1 MIVAPGDLHKALAD
15 LSSRPHLDEV
25 VVLSTCMRTEVY
37 ALVNRFH
44 GAMADVREFFSTW
57 SGQPPEDF
65 SGSLYSYF
73 DEAAVNYL
81 FRVSAGLDSA
91 SLGEPEVLGQ
101 VRQAWE
107 VAREESTC
115 GPVLGGA
122 FRHALIVGKRA
133 RAETA
138 ISRGTTSLSHAAQ
151 ELAASK
157 LGGLQGKQAM
167 VIGLGEVGESA
178 ARAFASVPGALP
190 VIVANRTKSRAVE
203 VAEAIGGR
211 VAAWVE
217 LPTVLATADVV
228 ASCTS
233 GEDTVLSSTSV
244 RAAVAARADRPML
257 LVDLA
262 VPRDIDPDVTLL
274 NMDNISGFVASKVDG
289 RRAEVPAVERIIAE
303 EVERYSTALAARGV
317 APLVST
323 LYERAEEIRA
333 AEMARLEVRTRELG
347 PPERE
352 LLETMTRR
360 IVAKLLHEP
369 TVNLKSAAGTAR
381 GEALAEAFRELF
393 GLEP

>member
-1 MIVAPGDLHKALAD
+1 
-15 LSSRPHLDEV
+15 
-25 VVLSTCMRTEVY
+25 
-37 ALVNRFH
+37 
-44 GAMADVREFFSTW
+44 
-57 SGQPPEDF
+57 
-65 SGSLYSYF
+65 
-73 DEAAVNYL
+73 
-81 FRVSAGLDSA
+81 
-91 SLGEPEVLGQ
+91 
-101 VRQAWE
+101 
-107 VAREESTC
+107 
-115 GPVLGGA
+115 
-122 FRHALIVGKRA
+122 LIVGKRA

-262 VPRDIDPDVTLL
+262 VPRDIDPDVADIPGVTLL

>member
-1 MIVAPGDLHKALAD
+1 M
-15 LSSRPHLDEV
+15 
-25 VVLSTCMRTEVY
+25 
-37 ALVNRFH
+37 
-44 GAMADVREFFSTW
+44 
-57 SGQPPEDF
+57 
-65 SGSLYSYF
+65 
-73 DEAAVNYL
+73 
-81 FRVSAGLDSA
+81 
-91 SLGEPEVLGQ
+91 
-101 VRQAWE
+101 
-107 VAREESTC
+107 
-115 GPVLGGA
+115 
-122 FRHALIVGKRA
+122 
-133 RAETA
+133 
-138 ISRGTTSLSHAAQ
+138 
-151 ELAASK
+151 
-157 LGGLQGKQAM
+157 
-167 VIGLGEVGESA
+167 
-178 ARAFASVPGALP
+178 
-190 VIVANRTKSRAVE
+190 
-203 VAEAIGGR
+203 
-211 VAAWVE
+211 
-217 LPTVLATADVV
+217 

-262 VPRDIDPDVTLL
+262 VPRDIDPDVADIPGVTLL